1 LTTSPKILTIVV
13 TYNSMSWI
21 DKCTES
27 LLDSDQKTDIIIID
41 NASSDGIGPYLL
53 DKYPSVHF
61 SQNSSNLGFG
71 AANNIGFRYAIDN
84 SYDFVFLLNQ
94 DAYVY
99 PDTLTKL
106 FSSCTVTSSN
116 SLISPLHLNYEGI
129 EIESG
134 CLHFIKEGIELSWYN
149 NMIKPDNRNLFKID
163 FINAAA
169 WFIPVAIVEKI
180 GGFDPLFF
188 QYGED
193 NDWVSRLSY
202 YGYDLTLDIHSKI
215 CHKSNFKT
223 WNQVA
228 HDPARVVTSYLVELK
243 NPKASLKSNLFLLLQ
258 REIDRASTFL
268 LLGKLNS
275 FFFTIRQLLKLLP
288 KIYLVHKSRRLMRV
302 DGAYFT

>member
-1 LTTSPKILTIVV
+1 
-13 TYNSMSWI
+13 MSWTDRCI
-21 DKCTES
+21 QS
-27 LLDSDQKTDIIIID
+27 LLDSDQKTDIIVID
-41 NASSDGIGPYLL
+41 NASSDGIGPYLI
-53 DKYPSVHF
+53 DKYPSVRF

-71 AANNIGFRYAIDN
+71 AANNLGFRYAIEN

-99 PDTLTKL
+99 HDTLEKL
-106 FSSCTVTSSN
+106 FLSCKVISSTSVV
-116 SLISPLHLNYEGI
+116 SPLHLNYEGS

-134 CLHFIKEGIELSWYN
+134 CLQFIKEGIELSWYN
-149 NMIKPDNRNLFKID
+149 NMIKPNNRNLFKID

-169 WFIPVAIVEKI
+169 WFIPISIVRTI

-193 NDWVSRLSY
+193 NDWVSRLSHKG
-202 YGYDLTLDIHSKI
+202 YGLTIDIHSTI

-228 HDPARVVTSYLVELK
+228 HYPARVVTSYLVELK
-243 NPKASLKSNLFLLLQ
+243 NPKASLKSNLFLLLK

-275 FFFTIRQLLKLLP
+275 FLFTIRQLLMLLP
-288 KIYLVHKSRRLMRV
+288 KIYVVHKSRRRMKV
-302 DGAYFT
+302 DGAYLY

>member
-1 LTTSPKILTIVV
+1 
-13 TYNSMSWI
+13 MSWI
-21 DKCTES
+21 DRCIQS
-27 LLDSDQKTDIIIID
+27 LLDSDQKTDIFVLD
-41 NASSDGIGPYLL
+41 NASYDGIGSYLI
-53 DKYPSVHF
+53 DNYSSVRF
-61 SQNSSNLGFG
+61 LQNPSNLGFG
-71 AANNIGFRYAIDN
+71 TANNIGLRYAIEN
-84 SYDFVFLLNQ
+84 SYDFIFLLNQ

-106 FSSCTVTSSN
+106 LSSCIVTSSK
-116 SLISPLHLNYEGI
+116 SVISPLHLNYEAS

-134 CLHFIKEGIELSWYN
+134 CLQFIKEGIELSWYN
-149 NMIKPDNRNLFKID
+149 NMIKKDNRNLFKID

-169 WFIPVAIVEKI
+169 WFIPIAIVEKI

-193 NDWVSRLSY
+193 NDWVSRLTY

-243 NPKASLKSNLFLLLQ
+243 SPKASLKSNLFLLLK

-275 FFFTIRQLLKLLP
+275 FFFTIRQLVKLLP
-288 KIYLVHKSRRLMRV
+288 KIYLVHKSRSLMRV
-302 DGAYFT
+302 DGAYLT

>member
-1 LTTSPKILTIVV
+1 
-13 TYNSMSWI
+13 MQ
-21 DKCTES
+21 S

-41 NASSDGIGPYLL
+41 NASSDGIGPYLIN
-53 DKYPSVHF
+53 KYPSVRF

-71 AANNIGFRYAIDN
+71 AANNIGFRYALDN

-99 PDTLTKL
+99 HDTLEKL
-106 FSSCTVTSSN
+106 FLSCKVTSST
-116 SLISPLHLNYEGI
+116 SVVSPLHLNYEGS

-134 CLHFIKEGIELSWYN
+134 CLQFIKEGIELSWYN

-169 WFIPVAIVEKI
+169 WFIPISVLKKV

-193 NDWVSRLSY
+193 NDWVSRLSHKG
-202 YGYDLTLDIHSKI
+202 YGLTIDIHSKI

-228 HDPARVVTSYLVELK
+228 HDQARVETSYLVELK
-243 NPKASLKSNLFLLLQ
+243 NPKASLKSNLFLLLK

-268 LLGKLNS
+268 LLGNLS
-275 FFFTIRQLLKLLP
+275 LFFFIIWQLLKLFS
-288 KIYLVHKSRRLMRV
+288 KIYLVHKSRRLMKI
-302 DGAYFT
+302 DGAYLT